1 MGAGACAAGTSQEV
15 ERSGHAPLWTGS
27 EGWPNLESSYPSLR
41 LPEACLLGDFRPCEV
56 AS

>member
-27 EGWPNLESSYPSLR
+27 EGWPNLESSYLSLR
-41 LPEACLLGDFRPCEV
+41 LPQACLLGDFRPCEV